1 MTQIVLVDGKNQI
14 YRMQYSPGLKPM
26 KTSDGHP
33 TGALFGCLNY
43 SMLSI
48 ASRLPDA
55 SFVWVWDG
63 GGETWRHK
71 MMMDRPQINATSFP
85 EEDETVYANGLN
97 PSTEF
102 FSDFDS
108 MVESS
113 IDFLGLNK
121 KKKDPKERK
130 RPKHVGYKGQ
140 RNYSSS
146 SEKNK
151 DKYPVEER
159 QRALIQIPVLKLILE
174 GSGFRNF
181 QVQGLEGD
189 DLVCMLATRIL
200 ELDDDAEVI
209 ILSQD
214 RDYYQLLAKSR
225 IKICTGVKDQK
236 LGWVKYEEVKQRF
249 GISPRN
255 WTRYRALTGDKI
267 DNIPH
272 LWKVGGKTAV
282 KMLEAG
288 LDPSESDYKKIPE
301 DVRNQFKRYFEP
313 HGISKMWPS
322 MYGNYQLCKLV
333 SDPESELLSSEV
345 RHRLAPIFEKLISI
359 RKFQR
364 RNSCLTSE
372 AYRKVSF
379 LLMQYELKSVLEE
392 RDLLWKIP

>member
-1 MTQIVLVDGKNQI
+1 MTQIVLIDGKNQLF
-14 YRMQYSPGLKPM
+14 RMHYSPGLNPM
-26 KTSDGHP
+26 KNAEGHP

-48 ASRLPDA
+48 AARLPEA

-71 MMMDRPQINATSFP
+71 MMMNTPQINAEAFP
-85 EEDETVYANGLN
+85 DSDEEEEDDISLGH
-97 PSTEF
+97 
-102 FSDFDS
+102 DFVASFDN

-113 IDFLGLNK
+113 IDFLGLNTK
-121 KKKDPKERK
+121 KEHKKERK
-130 RPKHVGYKGQ
+130 HSKKVGYKGQ
-140 RNYSSS
+140 RNYKVSAR
-146 SEKNK
+146 KNK
-151 DKYPVEER
+151 DRFPVDER

-189 DLVCMLATRIL
+189 DLVTMLAKRIIY
-200 ELDDDAEVI
+200 LDKEAEVI

-214 RDYYQLLAKSR
+214 RDYYQLLAWPQ
-225 IKICTGVKDQK
+225 IKICTGIQAGK
-236 LGWVKYEEVKQRF
+236 LGWVKYDDIKPRF

-255 WTRYRALTGDKI
+255 WVRYRALTGDTS

-282 KMLEAG
+282 KMLNAG

-301 DVRNQFKRYFEP
+301 DVRDTFARYFQP

-333 SDPESELLSSEV
+333 SDPESELLSNEV
-345 RHRLAPIFEKLISI
+345 RKRLAPIFDRLDKIK
-359 RKFQR
+359 RFKR
-364 RNSCLTSE
+364 RESCLTSE
-372 AYRKVSF
+372 GYRKVSF
-379 LLMQYELKSVLEE
+379 LLMQYDLQSILEKRE
-392 RDLLWKIP
+392 ALWKIP